1 MLYGNET
8 WYKMY
13 TNTDLL
19 LAANIIIV
27 SSLLV
32 YSRYGTE
39 VSDITWCQIID
50 SLVYCIRLPSR
61 LANFHQSTIS
71 VRVSTID
78 ETPSSRSPDCSA
90 MYVIGTSLQYK
101 RHGLIGLYIVGGD
114 ITSLKP

>member
-1 MLYGNET
+1 MTYSITILVMTKTIRTTLSSTVQGT
-8 WYKMY
+8 LLRLARWTLVLFRYKMY
-13 TNTDLL
+13 TNKDLL

-71 VRVSTID
+71 VRVST
-78 ETPSSRSPDCSA
+78 R
-90 MYVIGTSLQYK
+90 
-101 RHGLIGLYIVGGD
+101 
-114 ITSLKP
+114 